1 MKLYLITTI
10 QANGQRITL
19 HGLYAS
25 DWAAIDAAL
34 ALYLNPRRICAKRIS
49 K

>member
-1 MKLYLITTI
+1 MKPYLITTI
-10 QANGQRITL
+10 SASGQRITL

-34 ALYLNPRRICAKRIS
+34 ALYINPRRICARRL
-49 K
+49 